1 MDHCN
6 RVLSFLGG
14 QPLRWYFYLS
24 SLLHSK
30 PDLYILTLFKM
41 GKSRFSTPPPSLNF
55 HFHLDF
61 CIGTSSSFFFL
72 TIFINWYD
80 FKMFLFITLHF
91 SCFLNSPRGHKELG
105 FLGGSAGK
113 ESACNWGDLGSIPG
127 LERSPGE
134 GKSYPLQNSG
144 LENSMDCIVH
154 GVKKSWTQLSDFTMM
169 ESVQILLFS
178 TLPENLI
185 KFGKKAFLFSF
196 FFLILFY
203 F

>member
-1 MDHCN
+1 
-6 RVLSFLGG
+6 
-14 QPLRWYFYLS
+14 
-24 SLLHSK
+24 
-30 PDLYILTLFKM
+30 M

-91 SCFLNSPRGHKELG
+91 SCFQYSPRGHKELG

-134 GKSYPLQNSG
+134 GESYPLQKSG

-169 ESVQILLFS
+169 ESVQIHLFS

-185 KFGKKAFLFSF
+185 KFGKKAFLFSYHCLSTIHPHTHTLTYIF
-196 FFLILFY
+196 TPLKGDRFFY
-203 F
+203 FLNFLLGKSFMRFIWYCL